1 MSTKKE
7 AANAASGSQAK
18 KRPGRKPVTAA
29 EPETVTVAEPETV
42 TAAEKETVTA
52 ASGSQV
58 KKKPGRKPMTAA
70 EKEAAA
76 KTRAQQKAKAENLK
90 PEFIVQ
96 YQGADIDLA
105 ALAETAKADFRQAKK
120 RTLITEMKLY
130 VKPEE
135 HTVYYVINEGFT
147 GSIAY

>member
-1 MSTKKE
+1 MATKKE
-7 AANAASGSQAK
+7 AANAASASEV
-18 KRPGRKPVTAA
+18 RK
-29 EPETVTVAEPETV
+29 
-42 TAAEKETVTA
+42 
-52 ASGSQV
+52 S
-58 KKKPGRKPMTAA
+58 PGRKPMTAE

-76 KTRAQQKAKAENLK
+76 KARAQEKIKAENLK

-96 YQGADIDLA
+96 YQGTDTDLTT
-105 ALAETAKADFRQAKK
+105 LAEAVKADFRQTKK

-135 HTVYYVINEGFT
+135 HTVYYVINGSFT

>member
-1 MSTKKE
+1 MRTKKE
-7 AANAASGSQAK
+7 ATSSA
-18 KRPGRKPVTAA
+18 AA
-29 EPETVTVAEPETV
+29 EPE
-42 TAAEKETVTA
+42 
-52 ASGSQV
+52 V
-58 KKKPGRKPMTAA
+58 KKKSGRKPMTAA

-76 KTRAQQKAKAENLK
+76 KARAQEKAKAENLK

-96 YQGADIDLA
+96 YQGTDIDLS
-105 ALAETAKADFRQAKK
+105 ALAETAKADFRQTKK

-135 HTVYYVINEGFT
+135 HTVYYVINGNHT

>member
-1 MSTKKE
+1 MATKKE
-7 AANAASGSQAK
+7 TTGAVPAS
-18 KRPGRKPVTAA
+18 
-29 EPETVTVAEPETV
+29 E
-42 TAAEKETVTA
+42 
-52 ASGSQV
+52 V
-58 KKKPGRKPMTAA
+58 KKKTGRKPMTAE

-76 KTRAQQKAKAENLK
+76 KARAQEKAKAENLK

-96 YQGADIDLA
+96 YQGTDVELA
-105 ALAETAKADFRQAKK
+105 TLAEAVKADFRQAKK

-135 HTVYYVINEGFT
+135 HTVYYVINGDHT

>member
-7 AANAASGSQAK
+7 AANAAPKAEAK
-18 KRPGRKPVTAA
+18 KRT
-29 EPETVTVAEPETV
+29 
-42 TAAEKETVTA
+42 
-52 ASGSQV
+52 
-58 KKKPGRKPMTAA
+58 GRKPMTEA
-70 EKEAAA
+70 EKEIAA
-76 KTRAQQKAKAENLK
+76 KARAQEKAKAENLK

-105 ALAETAKADFRQAKK
+105 ALAEAAKADFHQTKK
-120 RTLITEMKLY
+120 RTLVTDLKLY

-135 HTVYYVINEGFT
+135 HMAYYVVNGSST

>member
-7 AANAASGSQAK
+7 AAAEAPKPEAK
-18 KRPGRKPVTAA
+18 KRG
-29 EPETVTVAEPETV
+29 
-42 TAAEKETVTA
+42 
-52 ASGSQV
+52 
-58 KKKPGRKPMTAA
+58 GRKPMTAA
-70 EKEAAA
+70 EKEIAA
-76 KTRAQQKAKAENLK
+76 KARAQEKAKAENLK

-105 ALAETAKADFRQAKK
+105 ALAEAAKADFHQTKK
-120 RTLITEMKLY
+120 RTLITDLKLY

-135 HTVYYVINEGFT
+135 HMVYYVVNGNMT

>member
-1 MSTKKE
+1 MATKKE
-7 AANAASGSQAK
+7 ATNSA
-18 KRPGRKPVTAA
+18 AA
-29 EPETVTVAEPETV
+29 EPE
-42 TAAEKETVTA
+42 
-52 ASGSQV
+52 V
-58 KKKPGRKPMTAA
+58 KKKPGKKTVTAA

-76 KTRAQQKAKAENLK
+76 VAAAEPKGNGKPGRKKMTDAEKAAAAKVRAQEKAKAENLK

-96 YQGADIDLA
+96 YQGADIDLS
-105 ALAETAKADFRQAKK
+105 ALAEAAKANFREVKK

-135 HTVYYVINEGFT
+135 HTVYYVINGDHT